1 VPDETTSDVAVA
13 FDAATTDE
21 QVVAWTRRYA
31 ERASRRYEF
40 DVDLD
45 RVEWTVSTRAKRR
58 AAGVKHPR
66 VPEATVG
73 DPIDWSAASVGSPAP
88 PPCTVSLTRAAF
100 EAYSRG
106 EWAETV
112 RHELVHVEQ
121 FQRFGATDHGA
132 WFRRRSEA
140 VDAPVSCRRF
150 ATPAYR
156 LTCRECGAVVARR
169 YRDCKLVREHDRYR
183 SNCCGAALDCE
194 AVEE

>member
-1 VPDETTSDVAVA
+1 VPDETPPDVA
-13 FDAATTDE
+13 FDAATTDS
-21 QVVAWTRRYA
+21 QIVAWSRRYA
-31 ERASRRYEF
+31 ERAGRSYDL

-66 VPEATVG
+66 VADASVG
-73 DPIDWSAASVGSPAP
+73 EPIDWSASSVAGAAATP
-88 PPCTVSLTRAAF
+88 PTCTISLTRAAF
-100 EAYSRG
+100 EAYSRT
-106 EWAETV
+106 EWAETI
-112 RHELVHVEQ
+112 RHELLHVEQ
-121 FQRFGATDHGA
+121 FQRFGATDHGE

-156 LTCRECGAVVARR
+156 LTCRGCGEVVARR

-183 SNCCGAALDCE
+183 SNCCGAALDCA
-194 AVEE
+194 AVEG